1 VDQERLRALADQATV
16 RLLNKPGTT
25 SSNRG
30 GWMMIATILIEAWD
44 LYAISFLLIF
54 IKTEYN
60 PTAVELGLAT
70 AAVQGGA
77 LVGALLGGLV
87 ADRLGRKRVFI
98 LTMIL
103 FIILAAAQGFSMN
116 IWDLIIIR
124 FLLGIPLGSDIAN
137 GYAYIMESMSKG
149 AREKMGTRWQFMF
162 GLGEVFAI
170 LVITVMYTAGI
181 DHEVLWRVGLAL
193 GAVPA
198 VILLLAR
205 LDLPETPLSLLHR
218 GQFVK
223 AKEMSQKLFDDPLE
237 MLPNE
242 DVKLE
247 KVKVDDFLKV
257 MWADPV
263 KKRATIFGW
272 ISNACQGAEFT
283 AFAFYLPVI
292 LVVAGVGVSSSG
304 NITGTN
310 LVTALIYVL
319 ATISGFVAPLM
330 LPRIGHRG
338 LAMWGYGLAFVG
350 LVVGAFAL
358 LNDWKVIIVVA
369 ACVLMWGHYWDASN
383 GMTIVS
389 MVAPPRFKATASGFG
404 YLFVKA
410 ASFFGAFVFPVMT
423 AAWGSFWATLAV
435 SLLSLTGFL
444 SAKYIL
450 PEMYGYVEQEEVAA
464 AVAAGE
470 PVPGE
475 SARRLRPRAGARG
488 RSGVGGSG

>member
-1 VDQERLRALADQATV
+1 LRIRARPGNEDSEVIVDQGRLRELADQATV
-16 RLLNKPGTT
+16 RLLNKPGTA

-103 FIILAAAQGFSMN
+103 FIVLAAAQGFSTN

-149 AREKMGTRWQFMF
+149 TREKMGTRWQFMF

-170 LVITVMYTAGI
+170 VVITIMYISGI
-181 DHEVLWRVGLAL
+181 DHSVLWRVGLAL

-223 AKEMSQKLFDDPLE
+223 AKEMSQKLFDDPLD

-242 DVKLE
+242 DVQLE

-319 ATISGFVAPLM
+319 ATISGFIAPLM
-330 LPRIGHRG
+330 LSRIGHRG

-475 SARRLRPRAGARG
+475 ST
-488 RSGVGGSG
+488 

>member
-1 VDQERLRALADQATV
+1 
-16 RLLNKPGTT
+16 
-25 SSNRG
+25 
-30 GWMMIATILIEAWD
+30 MMIATILIEAWD

-60 PTAVELGLAT
+60 PSAVELGLAT

-149 AREKMGTRWQFMF
+149 TREKMGTRWQFMF

-475 SARRLRPRAGARG
+475 SA
-488 RSGVGGSG
+488 

>member
-1 VDQERLRALADQATV
+1 MDQERLRALADQATV
-16 RLLNKPGTT
+16 RLLNKPGTA

-60 PTAVELGLAT
+60 PSAVELGLAT

-98 LTMIL
+98 LTMIM
-103 FIILAAAQGFSMN
+103 FIVLAAAQGFSMN

-149 AREKMGTRWQFMF
+149 TREKMGTRWQFMF

-170 LVITVMYTAGI
+170 LVITVMYIAGI

-223 AKEMSQKLFDDPLE
+223 AKEMSQRLFDDPLE

-350 LVVGAFAL
+350 LVLGAFAL

-470 PVPGE
+470 PVPRE
-475 SARRLRPRAGARG
+475 SA
-488 RSGVGGSG
+488 

>member
-1 VDQERLRALADQATV
+1 VRIQQRTDRMAELPREVTVDQARLRQLSDQATV
-16 RLLNKPGTT
+16 RLLNKPGTA
-25 SSNRG
+25 SSSRG

-54 IKTEYN
+54 IKEEYN
-60 PTAVELGLAT
+60 PTAVQLGLAT

-77 LVGALLGGLV
+77 LIGALLGGVV

-103 FIILAAAQGFSMN
+103 FIVLAVAQGFSQN

-124 FLLGIPLGSDIAN
+124 FLIGLPLGSDIAN

-149 AREKMGTRWQFMF
+149 AREKMGSRWQFMF

-170 LVITVMYTAGI
+170 VIITIMYMTGLG
-181 DHEVLWRVGLAL
+181 HGVLWRVGLAL

-198 VILLLAR
+198 LILLLAR
-205 LDLPETPLSLLHR
+205 LDLPDTPMSLLHR
-218 GQFVK
+218 GQFRK
-223 AKEMSQKLFDDPLE
+223 AKETSLELFDDPLE

-242 DVKLE
+242 DVHLE
-247 KVKVDDFLKV
+247 KPKVGDFIKV
-257 MWADPV
+257 MFADPV

-283 AFAFYLPVI
+283 AFGFYLPVI

-304 NITGTN
+304 DITGTN

-338 LAMWGYGLAFVG
+338 VAMWGFGLAFVG
-350 LVVGAFAL
+350 LVVGAF
-358 LNDWKVIIVVA
+358 

-383 GMTIVS
+383 GMTISS
-389 MVAPPRFKATASGFG
+389 MVAPPRFKATASGFA
-404 YLFVKA
+404 YVFVKG
-410 ASFFGAFVFPVMT
+410 ASFFGAFIFPVMT
-423 AAWGSFWATLAV
+423 AAWGAFGATLAV
-435 SLLSLTGFL
+435 SVLSLTGFL
-444 SAKYIL
+444 SAKFIL
-450 PEMYGYVEQEEVAA
+450 PEMWGYVEQEEAA
-464 AVAAGE
+464 ATQAAQTYS
-470 PVPGE
+470 P
-475 SARRLRPRAGARG
+475 AR
-488 RSGVGGSG
+488 SV

>member
-1 VDQERLRALADQATV
+1 MDQEELRQLSDQATI
-16 RLLNKPGTT
+16 RLLNKPGTV

-60 PTAVELGLAT
+60 PSAVELGLAT

-77 LVGALLGGLV
+77 LFGALLGGVV
-87 ADRLGRKRVFI
+87 ADRIGRKKVFV
-98 LTMIL
+98 LTMVL
-103 FIILAAAQGFSMN
+103 FIVLAIAQGFSQS

-124 FLLGIPLGSDIAN
+124 FLLGLPLGSDIAN
-137 GYAYIMESMSKG
+137 GYAYIMESMAKG

-162 GLGEVFAI
+162 GLGEVVAI
-170 LVITVMYTAGI
+170 LIITAMYVTGI
-181 DHEVLWRVGLAL
+181 DHELLWRIGLAL

-198 VILLLAR
+198 LVLLLAR

-218 GQFVK
+218 GKFRE
-223 AKEMSQKLFDDPLE
+223 AKRMSERLFDDPLE
-237 MLPNE
+237 MLPDE
-242 DVKLE
+242 DVRLE
-247 KVKVDDFLKV
+247 KPKVGDFLKV
-257 MWADPV
+257 MFADPV

-310 LVTALIYVL
+310 LITAGLYVL
-319 ATISGFVAPLM
+319 ATIAGYTAPLM

-338 LAMWGYGLAFVG
+338 VAMWGYGLAFVG
-350 LVVGAFAL
+350 LVLGAFAL
-358 LNDWKVIIVVA
+358 RNDWKVVVVLA

-383 GMTIVS
+383 GMTINS
-389 MVAPPRFKATASGFG
+389 MVAPPRFKATASGFA
-404 YLFVKA
+404 YVFVKA
-410 ASFFGAFVFPVMT
+410 ASLFGAFVFPIMT
-423 AAWGSFWATLAV
+423 AAWGSFGATLAV
-435 SLLSLTGFL
+435 SVLSAIGFL
-444 SAKYIL
+444 AAKFIL
-450 PEMYGYVEQEEVAA
+450 PEMWGYVEQEE
-464 AVAAGE
+464 AVAVEAALGR
-470 PVPGE
+470 
-475 SARRLRPRAGARG
+475 SARGDTSAPA
-488 RSGVGGSG
+488 

>member
-25 SSNRG
+25 TSNRG

-60 PTAVELGLAT
+60 PSAVELGLAT

-98 LTMIL
+98 LTMVL

-149 AREKMGTRWQFMF
+149 TREKMGTRWQFMF

-170 LVITVMYTAGI
+170 LVITVMYITGI

-223 AKEMSQKLFDDPLE
+223 AKEMSQKLFDDPLD

-257 MWADPV
+257 IWADPV

-330 LPRIGHRG
+330 LSRIGHRG

-350 LVVGAFAL
+350 LVIGAFAL
-358 LNDWKVIIVVA
+358 LNDWKVILVVA

-475 SARRLRPRAGARG
+475 SA
-488 RSGVGGSG
+488 